1 MGAVYSVLPVNR
13 DVMTWLQ
20 SLEPAYPEV
29 LTQGRYPTPQEVRMI
44 LDGLSDHVVE
54 YTINDQ
60 TLRVTISQA
69 SSEMWASLVIMD
81 YNRAEDENS
90 PHEFYFE
97 KGWSELVLEIL
108 DKLSEICGPLVLVPH
123 SGDKPTL
130 VSRP

>member
-1 MGAVYSVLPVNR
+1 
-13 DVMTWLQ
+13 
-20 SLEPAYPEV
+20 
-29 LTQGRYPTPQEVRMI
+29 MI
-44 LDGLSDHVVE
+44 LDSLSDHVVE
-54 YTINDQ
+54 YSIDDQ

-69 SSEMWASLVIMD
+69 GSEMWASLVIMD